1 MVKQSIKQIHYLQYN
16 EYKTTCEICC
26 TLVVREIAK
35 FGVTMEE
42 EENRRRLNQQLSMTI
57 ITIRKSFVSEKTALE

>member
-42 EENRRRLNQQLSMTI
+42 EENRRRLNHEGS
-57 ITIRKSFVSEKTALE
+57 SS

>member
-26 TLVVREIAK
+26 TLIVREIAK
-35 FGVTMEE
+35 FGITMEE
-42 EENRRRLNQQLSMTI
+42 EE
-57 ITIRKSFVSEKTALE
+57 TAGDSTEYDKDKA